1 MRAED
6 AGTGRFRTL
15 SAAWLVPS
23 PPVTMPRSPST
34 DSPSPATVRVSEL
47 LGIFPRTLDLRP
59 FLDLLIT
66 SSTADPDRRWTG
78 SGALGTVG
86 DRLVEAA
93 EVTTATPHLGEE
105 QARRLASLFR
115 RAAGIVEGAARGAW
129 EEVIEGLMEQGAAE
143 EEWGRAKDAEQWYL
157 AAFAV
162 ARDRGSLRAPQA
174 LRLAARSARQT
185 GDVAVAAARY
195 EQAWKDAGTLGR
207 DEDRVVAAMG
217 RGNVETD
224 RGAWAEARTW
234 YERALELIGAE
245 GPPRRERW
253 QAFQNLAI
261 VARRSGDLPAARGH
275 LERARSEGDRLA
287 DPDAEVEVENGWGQL
302 LLAEGDARGAEL
314 HFVAALSAARTSVAR
329 VAIGVNLGEALLR
342 QGRSL
347 EAGEMAREAEA
358 AALAGGVTVR
368 LPEVYR
374 LLAQVAWDR
383 KEGEAF
389 VILDRAL
396 ALIRERELPSFEEAQ
411 TREALGILRLE
422 EGHPALGLAELRAA
436 ARIYEEL
443 GMGTA
448 KGRLDDL
455 VRHHDQR
462 PADTAGKGGP
472 G

>member
-1 MRAED
+1 MARY
-6 AGTGRFRTL
+6 
-15 SAAWLVPS
+15 
-23 PPVTMPRSPST
+23 PST
-34 DSPSPATVRVSEL
+34 DSPPPAAVRVSEL

-59 FLDLLIT
+59 FLDLLIN

-78 SGALGTVG
+78 SGELGTVG
-86 DRLVEAA
+86 DRLVETA
-93 EVTTATPHLGEE
+93 EVTSATPHLGEE
-105 QARRLASLFR
+105 QARRLASLFQ
-115 RAAGIVEGAARGAW
+115 RAAGIVEGAARGEW
-129 EEVIEGLMEQGAAE
+129 EEVIEGLLEQGAAE
-143 EEWGRAKDAEQWYL
+143 EERGRAQDAEQWYL

-162 ARDRGSLRAPQA
+162 ARDHGSLRAPRA

-195 EQAWKDAGTLGR
+195 EQAWKDAGSLGR

-217 RGNVETD
+217 RGNVEID

-234 YERALELIGAE
+234 YERALGLIGAE

-261 VARRSGDLPAARGH
+261 VARRSGDLSAARGH

-329 VAIGVNLGEALLR
+329 VAIAVNLGEALLR

-347 EAGEMAREAEA
+347 EAGETAREAEA
-358 AALAGGVTVR
+358 AAIAGGVTVR

-374 LLAQVAWDR
+374 LLAQVARDR

-396 ALIRERELPSFEEAQ
+396 ALIHERGLPAYEEAQ

-422 EGHPALGLAELRAA
+422 EGNPALGRAELTAA

-443 GMGTA
+443 GMGSA

-455 VRHHDQR
+455 VRQHDQGT
-462 PADTAGKGGP
+462 ADTAGKGGP